1 MAGARL
7 WIEEIG
13 RADGSPILLL
23 PGGLGTINDFDALTP
38 LLAPHA
44 RLIGLD
50 SRGHGGSTLG
60 DTPLRYARLASDV
73 VAVAEALGLGGL
85 MILGFSDGAIT
96 GLRLAAA
103 GWPRLARLA
112 TIGATWRLLPDDP
125 VETLIGGIT
134 PESYR
139 AQFPESWR
147 IYHAANPE
155 PDFAG
160 LIAQVRGLWLDRG
173 PDGYPG
179 DDRPRHRLPGPADAR
194 RPRPLRVARRHGGAR
209 RPNCGD
215 SCLLNLAYAGHGVHD
230 DAPALVADLI
240 RRFLAGL
247 SAARRTAM
255 APARGDRPPM
265 PQFLATRDPDFAG
278 RASPRSSRRSA
289 RADARRGRRRGRDHR
304 RRRRPRRR
312 GADRD

>member
-1 MAGARL
+1 VADRFTHAAGRRIDVAGARL
-7 WIEEIG
+7 WVEEIG
-13 RADGSPILLL
+13 RADGPPVLLL

-60 DTPLRYARLASDV
+60 DAPLTYARLAADV
-73 VAVAEALGLGGL
+73 ETVAETLGLDGL
-85 MILGFSDGAIT
+85 AILGFSDGAIT

-125 VETLIGGIT
+125 VEAMVGGIT

-139 AQFPESWR
+139 TQFPESWR
-147 IYHAANPE
+147 VYHAANPA

-160 LIAQVRGLWLDRG
+160 LIEQIRGLWLDRG

-179 DDRPRHRLPGPADAR
+179 ETVRDIACPVLLMRGDRDPFASRSDTAALADRLAKS
-194 RPRPLRVARRHGGAR
+194 H
-209 RPNCGD
+209 
-215 SCLLNLAYAGHGVHD
+215 LLNLPCAGHGLHD
-230 DAPALVADLI
+230 DAPALVADLL
-240 RRFLAGL
+240 RRFLAG
-247 SAARRTAM
+247 
-255 APARGDRPPM
+255 G
-265 PQFLATRDPDFAG
+265 
-278 RASPRSSRRSA
+278 
-289 RADARRGRRRGRDHR
+289 
-304 RRRRPRRR
+304 
-312 GADRD
+312 